1 MTGNWLRVTG
11 HVVLLLAAC
20 AVTPLTNK
28 IDVGE
33 DPFVIGVGEGPD
45 SLTDLFAAPAGGG
58 AFARLTFNRAEE
70 QGPKLSPDGLMVA
83 YLRHSKGGSDWS
95 LVLLDLIRNGE
106 QSAPIPKDAG
116 EPVGLGWSPAGDR
129 IVVQA
134 GRYLT
139 TRAPG
144 PIVLEPI
151 DSIPG
156 DSVVGE
162 RLGGDRRGVIRA
174 CANGGGLCVV
184 VGDAVTPLGAERSGV
199 IRWGADSLGYFEGK
213 TFEVRPLAGGYAR
226 KPAWTGLPSRLREL
240 TYHEGQVTTRTGVS
254 GRR

>member
-1 MTGNWLRVTG
+1 VTG
-11 HVVLLLAAC
+11 YRLLVTGYWLLVTGC

-58 AFARLTFNRAEE
+58 AFVRLTFNRAEE
-70 QGPKLSPDGLMVA
+70 RGPRLSPDGLIVA
-83 YLRHSKGGSDWS
+83 YLRHSKAGSDWS
-95 LVLLDLIRNGE
+95 LVLLDLVRNTE
-106 QSAPIPKDAG
+106 HSTRVPSDAG

-129 IVVQA
+129 IAVQA

-151 DSIPG
+151 DSIAG
-156 DSVVGE
+156 DSLVRE
-162 RLGGDRRGVIRA
+162 RLGAEREGMIRA
-174 CANGGGLCVV
+174 CAAGGGLCVV
-184 VGDAVTPLGAERSGV
+184 VGDAVTPLGPERTGA
-199 IRWGADSLGYFEGK
+199 IRWGGDSLGYFTGGN
-213 TFEVRPLAGGYAR
+213 FEVRPLTGGYAR
-226 KPAWTGLPSRLREL
+226 RPTWTGLPTHLREL
-240 TYHEGQVTTRTGVS
+240 TYHGGQVTTRSGVS